1 MSIRNGFEVYDGN
14 LPLTDPRNVRSFPWR
29 LNTRACVKRALK
41 KVGTKTSLAFLLKAA
56 ADEFRVCQTNASNE
70 SDWTPCPSRFHLSI
84 KYLGILRSEYRDIN
98 GIEEDA
104 RTHSDVP
111 DRNMI
116 DGSTNAELKAMVA
129 SMAVVLANANKLLAR
144 ITR

>member
-1 MSIRNGFEVYDGN
+1 MPQIEVYDGN
-14 LPLTDPRNVRSFPWR
+14 LPATDPRNARSFSWSMR
-29 LNTRACVKRALK
+29 TKNCVLRALK
-41 KVGTKTSLAFLLKAA
+41 KVGTKTSLAFLLKTA
-56 ADEFRVCQTNASNE
+56 ADEFRVCQTNSPNE
-70 SDWTPCPSRFHLSI
+70 SDWVPCPSRFHISI
-84 KYLGILRSEYRDIN
+84 KYLGILRSEYRDNN